1 MKGVEAGTIILMLF
15 LAMSMANVS
24 ALTGLSFGGKS
35 GDWIEYELQEAFGA
49 SGMQWERIEFLNVAE
64 TTVTV
69 RVTVYTASLTEM
81 NETEV
86 IDLKSRDDFSM
97 ALFTARVYF
106 ILGGLG
112 TDDSVYLGQG
122 FGNRT
127 IAGETTRTYGGVD
140 RRVIYANFTEQD
152 NNYVFYW
159 DKQTGVLTEG
169 EMTSG
174 NAFRAALVSGTN
186 MWAGP
191 EFPWWLWIIVAAV
204 IALGVL
210 FSRKSIVK
218 KRALAFVA

>member
-1 MKGVEAGTIILMLF
+1 MRGVEAATIILMLLF
-15 LAMSMANVS
+15 AMSMANVS
-24 ALTGLSFGGKS
+24 ALTDLSFGGKS

-49 SGMQWERIEFLNVAE
+49 SGMQWERMEFLNVAE

-69 RVTVYTASLTEM
+69 RVTVYSASLTEI

-86 IDLKSRDDFSM
+86 IDLKSQDDFSM
-97 ALFTARVYF
+97 VLFTARVYF

-112 TDDSVYLGQG
+112 AGDSVYLGRG

-127 IAGETTRTYGGVD
+127 ITGETTMTYGGVD

-159 DKQTGVLTEG
+159 DKQTGILTEG

-174 NAFRAALVSGTN
+174 NAFRAVLVSGTN

-210 FSRKSIVK
+210 LSKKSIVK